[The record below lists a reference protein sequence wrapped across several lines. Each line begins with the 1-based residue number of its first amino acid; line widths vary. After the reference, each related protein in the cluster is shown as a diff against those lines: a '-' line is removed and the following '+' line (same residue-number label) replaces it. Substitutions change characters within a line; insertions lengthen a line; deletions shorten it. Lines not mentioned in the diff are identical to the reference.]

1 MESFTFT
8 TKNGNSYLYSPNKK
22 TALPIPAWLCDE
34 LAATAMVGHSPLFN
48 QLKEHGYLSDYY
60 QNLSGR
66 ITAHDIANALA
77 NLSQVV
83 FEMTTRCNLRCEYCC
98 YGDGYTTFENRLDGT
113 LSFVTAKA
121 VIDFLVEL
129 FSKQEISSVDDQPF
143 AISFYG
149 GEPLLNFKVMKEIV
163 EYAETC
169 HFQNRK
175 LSFTMTTNAVL
186 LAKYADFLSAHPFRI
201 LVSLDGN
208 RENDSYRK
216 TTVGTESF
224 DLVYQ
229 SLKTVQTKYPNLF
242 KAIRFNS
249 VYTDRSDARDIIN
262 FFRSEFGKVPQ
273 FSILHEPD
281 SEEAKDAGKIRSMQK
296 PLDIPEDLNRDDD
309 LILQNPIH
317 KRIAELCI
325 KSSSYCFYDESE
337 LLDDTDVK
345 KKFPSGTCVPFS
357 KRLFVSAFG
366 TFHPC
371 EKVNRDHP
379 LGGVGEDGQVHID
392 CEDLASRFNKML
404 DQQEKI
410 CRNCYLQGSCTI
422 CAVQTT
428 TANCHKVVGKE
439 QFAKECAKAYSYIE
453 ENPDIVKQ
461 LDENIIIR

>member
-8 TKNGNSYLYSPNKK
+8 TKNGNCYLYSPNKK
-22 TALPIPAWLCDE
+22 TALPVPAWLCDE
-34 LAATAMVGHSPLFN
+34 LTATDVVEHSQLFT
-48 QLKEHGYLSDYY
+48 QLKNKGYLDECY
-60 QNLSGR
+60 QDLSGR
-66 ITAHDIANALA
+66 ITGHDVATALA

-98 YGDGYTTFENRLDGT
+98 YGDGYTTFENRKDGT
-113 LSFVTAKA
+113 LSFATAKA
-121 VIDFLVEL
+121 VIDFLVQL
-129 FSKQEISSVDDQPF
+129 FSNQEKSSIDDQPF

-149 GEPLLNFKVMKEIV
+149 GEPLLNFEVLNEIV
-163 EYAETC
+163 EYAEMC
-169 HFQNRK
+169 SFQNRK

-186 LAKYADFLSAHPFRI
+186 LAKYADFLSAHHFRI

-208 RENDSYRK
+208 RNSDSYRK
-216 TTVGTESF
+216 TAAGRESF

-229 SLKTVQTKYPNLF
+229 SLKTVQSKYPELF
-242 KAIRFNS
+242 KSIRFNS
-249 VYTDRSDARDIIN
+249 VYTDRSDARDIIH

-273 FSILHEPD
+273 FSVLHEPD
-281 SEEAKDAGKIRSMQK
+281 SEEAKNAGKIRAMQK
-296 PLDIPEDLNRDDD
+296 PLDIPEDLNKDDD

-325 KSSSYCFYDESE
+325 KSGSYCFYDESE
-337 LLDDTDVK
+337 LLDDTDGK
-345 KKFPSGTCVPFS
+345 RKNPSGSCIPFS

-379 LGGVGEDGQVHID
+379 LGGVDKDNHISID
-392 CEDLASRFNKML
+392 CNAIAARFNKML

-422 CAVQTT
+422 CAVQTAAT
-428 TANCHKVVGKE
+428 CHKVIRKE

-453 ENPDIVKQ
+453 ENPNIVKQ